1 MMFWH
6 FLTNMWHSDALC
18 CNIVYIRGPPN
29 LASKREFYLPLIY
42 YHMFMCFPDLFQC
55 NDAMRL
61 DPKDRVRITT
71 KHWDIEHIE
80 HIERTRRLDV
90 AGISAGLRAELQTPS
105 ACVSYH
111 SYTTAIPQL
120 YHSYTTATID
130 SPGVVRFAS
139 GSEAPV

>member
-1 MMFWH
+1 
-6 FLTNMWHSDALC
+6 
-18 CNIVYIRGPPN
+18 
-29 LASKREFYLPLIY
+29 
-42 YHMFMCFPDLFQC
+42 
-55 NDAMRL
+55 MRP

-120 YHSYTTATID
+120 PLTRQELRALRQEVRRQFRMG
-130 SPGVVRFAS
+130 PGGAAEIVADRCRSVADRFVSCFVPPENNGKQQA
-139 GSEAPV
+139 

>member
-1 MMFWH
+1 
-6 FLTNMWHSDALC
+6 
-18 CNIVYIRGPPN
+18 
-29 LASKREFYLPLIY
+29 
-42 YHMFMCFPDLFQC
+42 MCFPDLFQC
-55 NDAMRL
+55 NDAMRP

-90 AGISAGLRAELQTPS
+90 AGISAGSRPELQTPS

-120 YHSYTTATID
+120 PLTRQELRALRQEVRRRFRMGHGGAATTTT
-130 SPGVVRFAS
+130 VRLLQIVTDRLQIVSSLALCHLPES
-139 GSEAPV
+139 NGKQQA